1 MKRRTTISPNA
12 LRNAGHSLRLRR
24 IGRIALW
31 ALIALLLFRGLE
43 GVLSDPASRMSPA
56 LAGPN
61 AHPLDEESSAFAVRF
76 ARAYIA
82 DSSLHSLDSYFAG
95 GTALPVGAAASGQG
109 VAQAEVAQTR
119 RLGGGRAI
127 VTIACEL
134 LGGRV
139 LYLAVPIVR
148 DSAGEVAALGAPSL
162 VAAPETAGLEAERTQ
177 PLSGADAG
185 AIGEL
190 ADRFLA
196 AYVSTSE
203 PADLSYYVASGA
215 NVTPLGGLRLVGTP
229 SVRESQDE
237 GGPGRTVIASVHAR
251 DEASGVTYVLSYRLE
266 LVKRERWYVSAVEGA
281 LR

>member
-1 MKRRTTISPNA
+1 MRATISPSA
-12 LRNAGHSLRLRR
+12 LRGAGQSLRLRR
-24 IGRIALW
+24 IGRVALW
-31 ALIALLLFRGLE
+31 ALVALLLIRGTE
-43 GVLSDPASRMSPA
+43 SVLSPAPEPPRAPAGAKGSPLGQA
-56 LAGPN
+56 
-61 AHPLDEESSAFAVRF
+61 SSAFAVGF
-76 ARAYIA
+76 ARAYLTEP
-82 DSSLHSLDSYFAG
+82 SLRRLSDRFAEG
-95 GTALPVGAAASGQG
+95 VAPKTGASTPGRV
-109 VAQAEVAQTR
+109 VAQAEVAQTQ

-127 VTIACEL
+127 VTVACEL

-190 ADRFLA
+190 VDRFLA

-203 PADLSYYVASGA
+203 PADLSYYVASEAG
-215 NVTPLGGLRLVGTP
+215 VTPLGGLRLVGTP
-229 SVRESQDE
+229 RVREPQDE
-237 GGPGRTVIASVHAR
+237 GGPTRTIIASVHAR
-251 DEASGVTYVLSYRLE
+251 DESIGVTYVLSYRLE
-266 LVKRERWYVSAVEGA
+266 LVKHERWYVNAVEGA

>member
-1 MKRRTTISPNA
+1 VRATISPSA
-12 LRNAGHSLRLRR
+12 LRGVGHSLRLRR
-24 IGRIALW
+24 IGRVALW
-31 ALIALLLFRGLE
+31 ALVAFLLIRGTE
-43 GVLSDPASRMSPA
+43 SVLSPAPEPPQAPADAKGSP
-56 LAGPN
+56 LGQAG
-61 AHPLDEESSAFAVRF
+61 AAFAVGF
-76 ARAYIA
+76 ARAYLA
-82 DSSLHSLDSYFAG
+82 DPSLRRLSDRFAEG
-95 GTALPVGAAASGQG
+95 VTPRAEASTTGRK

-127 VTIACEL
+127 VTVACEL

-190 ADRFLA
+190 VDRFLA
-196 AYVSTSE
+196 AYVSSTE
-203 PADLSYYVASGA
+203 PADLSYYVAPGTSVA
-215 NVTPLGGLRLVGTP
+215 PIGGLRLVGTP

-237 GGPGRTVIASVHAR
+237 GGPDRTVIASVRAH
-251 DEASGVTYVLSYRLE
+251 DEASDVTYFLSYRLE
-266 LVKRERWYVSAVEGA
+266 LVRRERWYVSAVEGA